1 MIKTS
6 KRLKTHSYIRT
17 GWPTP
22 CFATHDTFLLLFKKK
37 RGWMWSSSNRGRAR
51 ERENHKASFIWIWI
65 VQTLLAPTEA
75 PLLWGVVNLSGL
87 PTDRLSNKHLTKAW
101 TVQRGGEEREREGE
115 QGKELKGGVEGQ
127 MPDTERGADGA
138 WWILKGRNWNPL
150 KLPKRPATIIAVPL
164 GSLSIRVAV
173 APSSSCG
180 RWRASRRRRRRR
192 QGEEMGPGPSPSR
205 HSLSRALSFW

>member
-1 MIKTS
+1 MQ
-6 KRLKTHSYIRT
+6 
-17 GWPTP
+17 
-22 CFATHDTFLLLFKKK
+22 
-37 RGWMWSSSNRGRAR
+37 SSSNRGRAR
-51 ERENHKASFIWIWI
+51 ERENHKASFIRLWI
-65 VQTLLAPTEA
+65 VQTLLAPAEA

-101 TVQRGGEEREREGE
+101 TVQRGGEERGRTGERAKGR
-115 QGKELKGGVEGQ
+115 GGGVEGQ

-150 KLPKRPATIIAVPL
+150 KLPKRPATIIAAPL

-180 RWRASRRRRRRR
+180 RWRASRRRRRR

-205 HSLSRALSFW
+205 HSFSRTLSLG

>member
-1 MIKTS
+1 M
-6 KRLKTHSYIRT
+6 R
-17 GWPTP
+17 
-22 CFATHDTFLLLFKKK
+22 C
-37 RGWMWSSSNRGRAR
+37 SSNRGRAR
-51 ERENHKASFIWIWI
+51 ERENHKASFICLWI
-65 VQTLLAPTEA
+65 VQTLLAPAEA

-101 TVQRGGEEREREGE
+101 TVQRGGEERGREGE

-150 KLPKRPATIIAVPL
+150 KLPKRPATIIAAPL

-180 RWRASRRRRRRR
+180 RWRASRRRRR

-205 HSLSRALSFW
+205 HSLSRTLSLG